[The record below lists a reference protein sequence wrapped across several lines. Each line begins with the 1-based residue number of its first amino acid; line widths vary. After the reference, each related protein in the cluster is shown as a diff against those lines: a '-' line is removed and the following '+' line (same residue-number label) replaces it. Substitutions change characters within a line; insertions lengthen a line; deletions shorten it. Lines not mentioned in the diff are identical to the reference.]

1 MTETTKK
8 GMSTGTKALCVVL
21 VIVIACAGLQITKIV
36 DFTKWIPTSIQG
48 KVIVN
53 AKGGSSGAAIAV
65 SATVSNIS
73 KNTPATFD
81 VDRFKAVNVIV
92 PTTVT
97 ISGTE
102 YTFEQWDDGTT
113 IATIQVMV
121 TFTDVE
127 VTASYSSEGSPPPT
141 YLFTSG
147 FENGKTGLTDYLLGA
162 GSSTPAVVTSDY
174 RTGTHSCYF
183 ATPST
188 IANGAGSN
196 YYSTVTYSTTGSK
209 TCVKLWLY
217 VPQGILNSMIAYD
230 RFYPIEMVNAAD
242 DYYIIGV
249 RKQNAATPLRWYL
262 GYTFINSTGS
272 KITTGSYYTG
282 YDITS
287 IPKWTLLEM
296 WIDQDAGAIQVWST
310 NPSGT
315 LLNLF
320 NVANINQ
327 AGIGTI
333 NSVRMGIYR
342 IGNTNYETPTHGL
355 AVQTYMDDI
364 IIDDA
369 PIPTTTGS
377 QTTSFSLVPSTT
389 KILEVPDSLP

>member
-1 MTETTKK
+1 MTEQPKK
-8 GMSTGTKALCVVL
+8 TSKGTYALVGIL
-21 VIVIACAGLQITKIV
+21 ILVIACAGLQITKIV

-48 KVIVN
+48 KIIIS

-65 SATVSNIS
+65 SVTVSNIS

-81 VDRFKAVNVIV
+81 VDRFKAINVIV

-102 YTFEQWDDGTT
+102 YTFTQWNDGTT
-113 IATIQVMV
+113 TATIQVMV
-121 TFTDVE
+121 TITDVE
-127 VTASYSSEGSPPPT
+127 IVASYSSGGTPPPQT

-147 FENGKTGLTDYLLGA
+147 FENGKTGLTDYLLGS
-162 GSSTPAVVTSDY
+162 GSSTPAIVTSDY

-196 YYSTVTYSTTGSK
+196 YYSTVTYSTSGSK

-217 VPQGILNSMIAYD
+217 VPQGVLNSMIAYD
-230 RFYPIEMVNAAD
+230 RFYPIEMVNTAE

-249 RKQNAATPLRWYL
+249 RKQSATTPLRWYL
-262 GYTFINSTGS
+262 GYTYINSTGS
-272 KITTGSYYTG
+272 KITSGSYYTG

-296 WIDQDAGAIQVWST
+296 WVDQSTGTIQVWST

-320 NVANINQ
+320 NKANLNQ
-327 AGIGTI
+327 TGIDTI
-333 NSVRMGIYR
+333 STVRMGIYR
-342 IGNTNYETPTHGL
+342 IGNTGYETPTHGL

-364 IIDDA
+364 IIDDS
-369 PIPTTTGS
+369 PIPTTTNS
-377 QTTSFSLVPSTT
+377 QTTTFSLVPSKSNT
-389 KILEVPDSLP
+389 LEVPDSTP